1 MSICGLHEY
10 YINIIRAGTHPE
22 GLRCAKN
29 RDSLRVGIWDSSLET
44 ERILVYI
51 ASIEMST
58 LEVKIPDLLLKQVNE
73 VAMKEKVSVDQ
84 IVSIALAAQ
93 VSASQARESISS
105 RAKRVDWQKVD
116 DILARVP
123 AQPPLPGDEVD

>member
-1 MSICGLHEY
+1 MSI
-10 YINIIRAGTHPE
+10 
-22 GLRCAKN
+22 
-29 RDSLRVGIWDSSLET
+29 
-44 ERILVYI
+44 
-51 ASIEMST
+51 

-73 VAMKEKVSVDQ
+73 VAVKEKVSVDQ

-116 DILARVP
+116 DVLARVS
-123 AQPPLPGDEVD
+123 ADPPLPGDEVP

>member
-1 MSICGLHEY
+1 
-10 YINIIRAGTHPE
+10 
-22 GLRCAKN
+22 
-29 RDSLRVGIWDSSLET
+29 
-44 ERILVYI
+44 
-51 ASIEMST
+51 MST

-73 VAMKEKVSVDQ
+73 VAVKEKVSVDQ

-93 VSASQARESISS
+93 VSASRARESVSS

-123 AQPPLPGDEVD
+123 ANPPPSGDETN

>member
-1 MSICGLHEY
+1 
-10 YINIIRAGTHPE
+10 
-22 GLRCAKN
+22 
-29 RDSLRVGIWDSSLET
+29 
-44 ERILVYI
+44 
-51 ASIEMST
+51 MST
-58 LEVKIPDLLLKQVNE
+58 LEVQIPDLLLKQVTE
-73 VAMKEKVSVDQ
+73 VAEKQKVSVDQ

-123 AQPPLPGDEVD
+123 ADPPLPGDEVP